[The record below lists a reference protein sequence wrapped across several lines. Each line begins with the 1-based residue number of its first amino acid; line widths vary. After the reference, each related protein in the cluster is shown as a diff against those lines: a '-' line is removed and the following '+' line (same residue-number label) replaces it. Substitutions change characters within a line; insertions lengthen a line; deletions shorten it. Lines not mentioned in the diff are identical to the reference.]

1 MKEWDQVIA
10 RELNK
15 TKINNVLDT
24 EFKVM
29 AIKILDLRI
38 EWRASVGP

>member
-29 AIKILDLRI
+29 AIKILDLRK